1 MEGFFFN
8 FSALQLNILD
18 KNLKA
23 ILKFFAFRKVKM
35 GAKKKVASKT
45 DTLAATTPSRE
56 PSNIDFGFT
65 LTGNMEL
72 DFPEGMKKYG
82 KIFERI
88 NRYRKTVF

>member
-1 MEGFFFN
+1 
-8 FSALQLNILD
+8 
-18 KNLKA
+18 
-23 ILKFFAFRKVKM
+23 M

-82 KIFERI
+82 KYWENI
-88 NRYRKTVF
+88 

>member
-1 MEGFFFN
+1 
-8 FSALQLNILD
+8 
-18 KNLKA
+18 
-23 ILKFFAFRKVKM
+23 M

-82 KIFERI
+82 K
-88 NRYRKTVF
+88 NS

>member
-1 MEGFFFN
+1 M
-8 FSALQLNILD
+8 QLNILD